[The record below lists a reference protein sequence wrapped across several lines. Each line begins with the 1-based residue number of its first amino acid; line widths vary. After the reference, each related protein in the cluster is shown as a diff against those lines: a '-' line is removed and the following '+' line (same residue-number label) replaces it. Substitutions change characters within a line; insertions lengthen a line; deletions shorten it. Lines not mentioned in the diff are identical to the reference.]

1 MSTVYAN
8 VLLGVL
14 FWSTNR
20 CLNSAEFSGGECNRV
35 RIFQHRL
42 ISCCTGA
49 LVWFV

>member
-8 VLLGVL
+8 VLLGVS

-35 RIFQHRL
+35 RILFSF
-42 ISCCTGA
+42 IVNSYEFSNG
-49 LVWFV
+49 